1 MYAVLRS
8 KLNLFRKKNSSK
20 MFLSIKRLLKRK
32 KKKKKHCCQGYWMQ
46 CLFSCVRVV
55 ICNVSISI
63 EQQLGKKMPDI

>member
-32 KKKKKHCCQGYWMQ
+32 KKKKKT
-46 CLFSCVRVV
+46 LLPRVLDAMSFLL
-55 ICNVSISI
+55 C
-63 EQQLGKKMPDI
+63 

>member
-32 KKKKKHCCQGYWMQ
+32 KKKKNIAAKGTG
-46 CLFSCVRVV
+46 
-55 ICNVSISI
+55 CNVFSPVL
-63 EQQLGKKMPDI
+63 E

>member
-32 KKKKKHCCQGYWMQ
+32 KKKKT
-46 CLFSCVRVV
+46 LLPRVLDAMSFLL
-55 ICNVSISI
+55 C
-63 EQQLGKKMPDI
+63 